1 MGGTAREVS
10 SCAIRPFMLNK
21 QQCGIFSMTTAND
34 PLSRR
39 ERQILDILYARGIA
53 TAAEVLEA
61 LPDPPSYSAVRA
73 LLRILEDKGHARHET
88 QGTRYAYLPT
98 VPRERARNSALSRL
112 VKTFF
117 DGSAAQA
124 AAALVDSGSLSD
136 EELAKLSTLIERA
149 RKEGR

>member
-1 MGGTAREVS
+1 
-10 SCAIRPFMLNK
+10 
-21 QQCGIFSMTTAND
+21 MTTAND

-39 ERQILDILYARGIA
+39 ERQILDILYAKTSA
-53 TAAEVLEA
+53 TAAEVKDA

-73 LLRILEDKGHARHET
+73 LLRILEEKGHARHKT
-88 QGTRYAYLPT
+88 DGTRYVYLPSI
-98 VPRERARNSALSRL
+98 PRESARHSALSRI
-112 VKTFF
+112 VQTFF

-136 EELAKLSTLIERA
+136 EELTRLSEMIERA

>member
-1 MGGTAREVS
+1 MST
-10 SCAIRPFMLNK
+10 
-21 QQCGIFSMTTAND
+21 ND

-39 ERQILDILYARGIA
+39 ERQILDILYAKGSA
-53 TAAEVLEA
+53 TAAEVREA

-73 LLRILEDKGHARHET
+73 LLRILEDKGHARHES
-88 QGTRYAYLPT
+88 QGTRYLYLPL
-98 VPRERARNSALSRL
+98 VPRESARNSALTRI

-124 AAALVDSGSLSD
+124 AAALVDSGSLSE
-136 EELAKLSTLIERA
+136 EELTRLSDLIERA